1 VSELGDIRSRKR
13 DYVAAEIA
21 KAAARLFGE
30 HGYDNVTVDE
40 IAAAAGI
47 SARTFFRYY
56 ATKDEVLV
64 RFQRRV
70 YERLVRAL
78 EARPADEG
86 AVTAMRNAYIATSS
100 VPTAERAAALTQYA
114 YMPESGLLPGRVAA
128 QRAHEAILIEWAAVR
143 MNVPPDDPRARTLVV
158 TMEAA
163 AHAAFHQWV
172 LDRGTDDPGERVAA
186 ALDLLVDGLHALDT
200 RVRAARKHT
209 A

>member
-1 VSELGDIRSRKR
+1 VSELGDIRTRKR

-70 YERLVRAL
+70 YERMVRAL

-86 AVTAMRNAYIATSS
+86 PVTAIRNAYIATSS

-128 QRAHEAILIEWAAVR
+128 QRAHEAILIEWAAAR
-143 MNVPPDDPRARTLVV
+143 MNVPADDPRARTLVV

-163 AHAAFHQWV
+163 ALAAFHQWV

-186 ALDLLVDGLHALDT
+186 ALDLLVDGLHVLDT
-200 RVRAARKHT
+200 RVRATRKDT